1 MLIHF
6 HTSIIHYLGVGD
18 ADITF
23 YEAILLLCC
32 FENRH
37 SELSILLHP
46 LSRPVLVAHLLQWND
61 SSWTAVWATWKAQ
74 FSQPLHSPPGLTASQ
89 SHHTL
94 SHKPSSRN
102 LDRWT
107 SLEPGQWW
115 TPFSV
120 CSPVQMC
127 KWCANNKHAFC
138 CQAFFLSQQ
147 SWIKTWLTWCLLVSY
162 QIVTPHFKLLN
173 SYICKAGVDVVF
185 RFSLQYNLP

>member
-6 HTSIIHYLGVGD
+6 HTSFIYHYLGVGD

-32 FENRH
+32 FENRR

-46 LSRPVLVAHLLQWND
+46 LAVISRPILVAHLLQWND
-61 SSWTAVWATWKAQ
+61 SSWTAVWATFKAQ
-74 FSQPLHSPPGLTASQ
+74 FSQPLHFPPGLTTSQ

-94 SHKPSSRN
+94 SHRPSSRS

-115 TPFSV
+115 TPSAV
-120 CSPVQMC
+120 CNPVQMC
-127 KWCANNKHAFC
+127 KQCVDNKHTVK
-138 CQAFFLSQQ
+138 LS
-147 SWIKTWLTWCLLVSY
+147 
-162 QIVTPHFKLLN
+162 
-173 SYICKAGVDVVF
+173 
-185 RFSLQYNLP
+185 FSLTELNQLRHDLLDVC